1 LTGALVA
8 YADAAAAV
16 TRRDILVFRT
26 YRLRFVSQTVSG
38 FPAIAL
44 TYYISRLV
52 SVKSF
57 HTPDEYFAYAV
68 IGLVILQVLYSTVG
82 SLPTR
87 VRQELVAG
95 TFERF
100 VVSPFGA
107 AAAVVSMT
115 VFPFL
120 LALCA
125 AASTIAFA
133 VLAFGMPMHWST
145 VALSIPLAVFGCL
158 SFAPF
163 ALLGAAAVIFVK
175 QAQSGTAFMVTGI
188 SFISGFLFP
197 VSLLPGWVRWMSDV
211 QPFTPTVD
219 LLRHVLAGTSLHDTL
234 SMELLKMSLSAAVLL
249 PATIW
254 ALSYAI
260 RLSQRRGT
268 IIEY

>member
-1 LTGALVA
+1 MSARPVA
-8 YADAAAAV
+8 YVDAAVAV
-16 TRRDILVFRT
+16 TKRDILVFRT
-26 YRLRFVSQTVSG
+26 YRLRFLSQAVSG
-38 FPAIAL
+38 FPGVAL

-57 HTPDEYFAYAV
+57 STPDQYFAYAV

-82 SLPTR
+82 SLPAR

-95 TFERF
+95 TFERC

-115 VFPFL
+115 IFPFL
-120 LALCA
+120 LALVA

-133 VLAFGMPMHWST
+133 VVVFGMPMHWST
-145 VALSIPLAVFGCL
+145 VPLSLPLAVFGCL

-175 QAQSGTAFMVTGI
+175 QAQSGTALLVTGI

-197 VSLLPGWVRWMSDV
+197 VALLPGWIRWMSEV

-219 LLRHVLAGTSLHDTL
+219 LLRHVLAGSRLQDAL
-234 SMELLKMSLSAAVLL
+234 SIELLKMSLSAAVLL
-249 PATIW
+249 PASIW
-254 ALSYAI
+254 VLSYAI

>member
-1 LTGALVA
+1 MRRGVA
-8 YADAAAAV
+8 AYVDAAAGV
-16 TRRDILVFRT
+16 TKRDILVFRS
-26 YRLRFVSQTVSG
+26 YRLRFLSQLVAG
-38 FPAIAL
+38 VPAVAM

-52 SVKSF
+52 SVRSF
-57 HTPDEYFAYAV
+57 RDPDEYFAYAV

-82 SLPTR
+82 TLPAR

-95 TFERF
+95 TFEKF

-115 VFPFL
+115 LFPFL
-120 LALCA
+120 LALFA

-145 VALSIPLAVFGCL
+145 VALGLPLAVFGCL

-175 QAQSGTAFMVTGI
+175 QAQSATTLVVTGI
-188 SFISGFLFP
+188 SFVAGFLFP
-197 VSLLPGWVRWMSDV
+197 VSLLPGWIRWMSEV

-219 LLRHVLAGTSLHDTL
+219 LLRHVLAGTQLADAPATD
-234 SMELLKMSLSAAVLL
+234 LLKMSLSAAILL

-254 ALSYAI
+254 ALSLAI
-260 RLSQRRGT
+260 RLGQRRGT

>member
-1 LTGALVA
+1 LRKTVLA

-16 TRRDILVFRT
+16 TKRDILVFRS
-26 YRLRFVSQTVSG
+26 YRLRFLSQIVSG
-38 FPAIAL
+38 FPAVAL

-57 HTPDEYFAYAV
+57 GSPDDYFAYAV
-68 IGLVILQVLYSTVG
+68 IGFVILQVLYSTVG
-82 SLPTR
+82 NLPAR

-95 TFERF
+95 TFEKF

-115 VFPFL
+115 VFPFV
-120 LALCA
+120 LALFA

-133 VLAFGMPMHWST
+133 VLVFGMPMHWPT

-175 QAQSGTAFMVTGI
+175 QAQTGTAFMVTGI
-188 SFISGFLFP
+188 SFVAGFLFP
-197 VSLLPGWVRWMSDV
+197 VSLLPGWIRWMSDV

-219 LLRHVLAGTSLHDTL
+219 LLRHVLAGSKLHDAL

-254 ALSYAI
+254 VLSSAI